1 MCYGVQVH
9 TARRATGRQIERR
22 KPAEKVVDYCP
33 KKHLTLLRIQA
44 SFIIKG
50 KGVWLVFANFLVQE
64 SFVLAAVPI
73 GFLTMFL

>member
-1 MCYGVQVH
+1 M
-9 TARRATGRQIERR
+9 
-22 KPAEKVVDYCP
+22 DYCP
-33 KKHLTLLRIQA
+33 KKHLTLIRIQA